1 MAQKPMPCSL
11 LKLGGNDRETGHSGT
26 EGSVSQSLAALRE
39 PYTPRTG
46 RAGTRRQDRG
56 VCRV

>member
-1 MAQKPMPCSL
+1 MQEKPMPYFL
-11 LKLGGNDRETGHSGT
+11 IKLGGLDRETGHDTRG
-26 EGSVSQSLAALRE
+26 GVRQSLAILDE

-46 RAGTRRQDRG
+46 RAETRRQDRG

>member
-1 MAQKPMPCSL
+1 MQERPMPCSL
-11 LKLGGNDRETGHSGT
+11 PALAGQERETGHHGT
-26 EGSVSQSLAALRE
+26 GGPVSQSLAALRE

-46 RAGTRRQDRG
+46 RAETRRQDRG